1 MHFKF
6 TTAGESHGKALVAI
20 VEGVPSGLP
29 IDIAAIN
36 HELWRRQQ
44 GYGRGGRMKIE
55 TDTVEILSGVR
66 HGKTLGSPIA
76 LMIKNDDFVH
86 WEEVMSVERVS
97 SPESVRSPHVSK
109 GSATDTDNST
119 ETKQTKN
126 TRQVKRPRP
135 GHADLAGGQKYQT
148 RDLRDILERAS
159 ARETAARVACGAI
172 AKQLLAA
179 FGIEIKSH
187 VIKLGHVQIVPLH
200 QTWEAISAIPSDS
213 PLNCADESVQ
223 REMINLIDQA
233 KSDGDTLGGIFEV
246 VAKDVP
252 VGLGSHTSWEDK
264 LDGRL
269 ARAIMS
275 IHAIKAVE
283 IGEGVANAG
292 RRGSEVNDEIY
303 FDAETGD
310 KRQETREDVDAPVSS
325 LLSPVSNLP
334 SPVSNGGFRRSS
346 NRAGGLEG
354 GITNGEEL
362 RVRAYMKPI
371 STLRKPLASVDID
384 TKEPSD
390 AAFERSDITAVP
402 AAGVIGEAMLAIV
415 LANEMREKF
424 GGDSFDEM
432 KRNFDGYQASVAN
445 F

>member
-6 TTAGESHGKALVAI
+6 TTSGESHGKALVAI
-20 VEGVPSGLP
+20 VEGVPAGLP
-29 IDIAAIN
+29 IDVAAIN

-66 HGKTLGSPIA
+66 HGKALGSPIA
-76 LMIKNDDFVH
+76 VMIKNDDFVH
-86 WEEVMSVERVS
+86 WQDVMSSE
-97 SPESVRSPHVSK
+97 EL
-109 GSATDTDNST
+109 T
-119 ETKQTKN
+119 EQPQNPRLVT
-126 TRQVKRPRP
+126 RPRP
-135 GHADLAGGQKYQT
+135 GHADLPGGQKYQT

-179 FGIEIKSH
+179 FEVEIKSH
-187 VIKLGHVQIVPLH
+187 IIKLGHVQIVPLH
-200 QTWEAISAIPSDS
+200 QSWEAITAIPIDS
-213 PLNCADESVQ
+213 PLNCADENIQ
-223 REMINLIDQA
+223 GEMIKLIDQA
-233 KSDGDTLGGIFEV
+233 KIDGDTLGGIFEV
-246 VAKDVP
+246 VAKGLP

-264 LDGRL
+264 LDGRI

-292 RRGSEVNDEIY
+292 RRGSQVHDEIY
-303 FDAETGD
+303 FEPQRHGDAEND
-310 KRQETREDVDAPVSS
+310 DSSSDSS
-325 LLSPVSNLP
+325 LITHHSSLR
-334 SPVSNGGFRRSS
+334 GFHRPT

-362 RVRAYMKPI
+362 RIRGYKKPI
-371 STLRKPLASVDID
+371 ATLRKPLHSVDID
-384 TKEPSD
+384 TKEENL

-415 LANEMREKF
+415 LANSMREKF
-424 GGDSFDEM
+424 GGDSLDEM
-432 KRNFDGYQASVAN
+432 QRNYDGYITSIN
-445 F
+445 EY

>member
-20 VEGVPSGLP
+20 VEGLPAGLD
-29 IDIAAIN
+29 IDVDAIN

-86 WEEVMSVERVS
+86 WQDVMSSE
-97 SPESVRSPHVSK
+97 EL
-109 GSATDTDNST
+109 
-119 ETKQTKN
+119 ETPPKN
-126 TRQVKRPRP
+126 PRTVTRPRP

-159 ARETAARVACGAI
+159 ARETAARVACGAV

-179 FGIEIKSH
+179 FGVEIKSH

-200 QTWEAISAIPSDS
+200 QTWEVISSIPIDS
-213 PLNCADESVQ
+213 PLNCADENIQSQ
-223 REMINLIDQA
+223 MIKLIDQA
-233 KSDGDTLGGIFEV
+233 KIDGDTLGGIFEV
-246 VAKDVP
+246 VAKGLP

-264 LDGRL
+264 LDGRI
-269 ARAIMS
+269 ARAVMS
-275 IHAIKAVE
+275 IHAVKAVE

-292 RRGSEVNDEIY
+292 RPGSQVHDEI
-303 FDAETGD
+303 FFEPQTCGD
-310 KRQETREDVDAPVSS
+310 TEYDEEQIRNHFV
-325 LLSPVSNLP
+325 
-334 SPVSNGGFRRSS
+334 RRT

-362 RVRAYMKPI
+362 RVRGYLKPI
-371 STLRKPLASVDID
+371 STLRKSLHSVDIN
-384 TKEPSD
+384 TKSED
-390 AAFERSDITAVP
+390 LAAFERSDITAVP

-415 LANEMREKF
+415 LANSMREKF
-424 GGDSFDEM
+424 GGDSMDEM
-432 KRNFDGYQASVAN
+432 RRNYDGYSTSIVEY
-445 F
+445 